1 MRSIRRCKQLVFFL
15 LIGMFTL
22 PVIAVESPARY
33 ALVIGNSAY
42 QERPLSNPASDAG
55 LIAET
60 LMGLGFNIS
69 QAQNLDRKAMFA
81 KVRAF
86 YQQLPQGATALIY
99 YAGHGVQI
107 GGANYLIP
115 IDMTL
120 TSERGMALK
129 AYPVKELLNSSA
141 KAKSAVNIVILDA
154 CRNNPFQPQTKT
166 RSFDNLGLARITSP
180 KGTLIAYST
189 APGQLAEDG
198 LGRVHSFYTETLAAE
213 LGKPGIPVE
222 AMLKQVADIVRK
234 KTLDDQQPWYE
245 SSLVDEF
252 YFTPPAGVKIAAAK
266 PPVRI
271 AKNSTARNSRS
282 LDSKKANPNQNSD
295 WYMKLSADEWSQLD
309 WNVMQRVKRLT
320 RDEIPLLEQ
329 KAKAGNVVAMTT
341 LGVAYHDGLDKITE
355 SGGTNTYRSETSRTF
370 RSGSN
375 NTKSIEW
382 LSMAA
387 HAGFPMAQVEL
398 GEMYYQAQGVD
409 RDIKESIRWLELA
422 ARADY
427 PRARLN
433 LVQAKAVDN
442 PTPESM
448 QSVADELYKNIKEV
462 MKKQPSDYE

>member
-1 MRSIRRCKQLVFFL
+1 MRGIHPFKELVCVFL
-15 LIGMFTL
+15 IAIFTL
-22 PVIAVESPARY
+22 PASAVETPARY
-33 ALVIGNSAY
+33 ALIIGNSAY
-42 QERPLSNPASDAG
+42 QERPLSNPASDAD

-60 LMGLGFNIS
+60 LTRLGFNIS

-198 LGRVHSFYTETLAAE
+198 LGRVHSFYTETLASE
-213 LGKPGIPVE
+213 LGKPGVSVE
-222 AMLKQVADIVRK
+222 AMFKQVADIVRK

-252 YFTPPAGVKIAAAK
+252 YFTPPAGVQIAVAK
-266 PPVRI
+266 PTVKIVR
-271 AKNSTARNSRS
+271 NTTVRNSRS
-282 LDSKKANPNQNSD
+282 IGSKKANPDQDPD

-309 WNVMQRVKRLT
+309 WDVMQRVKRLT

-341 LGVAYHDGLDKITE
+341 LGVAYHDGLDKVTE
-355 SGGTNTYRSETSRTF
+355 SGGTNSFRSETNRTF

-409 RDIKESIRWLELA
+409 RDLEESARWLKLA
-422 ARADY
+422 SRADY
-427 PRARLN
+427 PRARLD
-433 LVQAKAVDN
+433 LLQVQSIAD
-442 PTPESM
+442 PTPENLRA
-448 QSVADELYKNIKEV
+448 VAEELYNNIKEV
-462 MKKQPSDYE
+462 MKK